1 MFETGDFQT
10 PAPPESGVADNAV
23 ASTPQDHW
31 LYNELV
37 DGFHIDR
44 VVRDYNYSMD
54 IRHIHEEYEIYYLL
68 EGERYYFINQQT
80 YLVTPGTLVFIDKE
94 QIHRYGFRR
103 TTSRPDRFRNHGR
116 ALFYLSGIFRR
127 IAAAEFFHG
136 AGQYSDTA
144 RRNAPLY
151 PVSVAGHCL

>member
-44 VVRDYNYSMD
+44 VVRDYNSPDPYA
-54 IRHIHEEYEIYYLL
+54 
-68 EGERYYFINQQT
+68 GED
-80 YLVTPGTLVFIDKE
+80 LPDK
-94 QIHRYGFRR
+94 YAV
-103 TTSRPDRFRNHGR
+103 P
-116 ALFYLSGIFRR
+116 
-127 IAAAEFFHG
+127 
-136 AGQYSDTA
+136 
-144 RRNAPLY
+144 
-151 PVSVAGHCL
+151 CLTETDSA

>member
-31 LYNELV
+31 LYNELA

-68 EGERYYFINQQT
+68 EGNGII
-80 YLVTPGTLVFIDKE
+80 LS
-94 QIHRYGFRR
+94 
-103 TTSRPDRFRNHGR
+103 TSRPIWSPRERWSSLTR
-116 ALFYLSGIFRR
+116 SR
-127 IAAAEFFHG
+127 
-136 AGQYSDTA
+136 STA
-144 RRNAPLY
+144 
-151 PVSVAGHCL
+151 PVWLPPDHITTGSF

>member
-10 PAPPESGVADNAV
+10 PAPPESGVAGNAV

-80 YLVTPGTLVFIDKE
+80 YLVTPGTLVYIDTH
-94 QIHRYGFRR
+94 Q
-103 TTSRPDRFRNHGR
+103 
-116 ALFYLSGIFRR
+116 
-127 IAAAEFFHG
+127 
-136 AGQYSDTA
+136 TA
-144 RRNAPLY
+144 NSAKK
-151 PVSVAGHCL
+151 

>member
-10 PAPPESGVADNAV
+10 PAPPESGVAGNAV

-80 YLVTPGTLVFIDKE
+80 YLSPRERWSSLTRSRSTAPVWLPPDHI
-94 QIHRYGFRR
+94 
-103 TTSRPDRFRNHGR
+103 TTGSF
-116 ALFYLSGIFRR
+116 
-127 IAAAEFFHG
+127 
-136 AGQYSDTA
+136 
-144 RRNAPLY
+144 
-151 PVSVAGHCL
+151 

>member
-10 PAPPESGVADNAV
+10 PAPPESGVADNTV

-94 QIHRYGFRR
+94 QIHRTGMA
-103 TTSRPDRFRNHGR
+103 SAGPHHDRIV
-116 ALFYLSGIFRR
+116 L
-127 IAAAEFFHG
+127 
-136 AGQYSDTA
+136 
-144 RRNAPLY
+144 
-151 PVSVAGHCL
+151 

>member
-10 PAPPESGVADNAV
+10 PAPPESGVAGNAV

-31 LYNELV
+31 LYNELA

-68 EGERYYFINQQT
+68 EGERYYFINQRRK
-80 YLVTPGTLVFIDKE
+80 TLVNGLGNAGLPGITKE
-94 QIHRYGFRR
+94 
-103 TTSRPDRFRNHGR
+103 S
-116 ALFYLSGIFRR
+116 
-127 IAAAEFFHG
+127 AAAALAQMGLSPTVRGEALTLEQF
-136 AGQYSDTA
+136 ARLSD
-144 RRNAPLY
+144 L
-151 PVSVAGHCL
+151 L

>member
-44 VVRDYNYSMD
+44 VVRDYNYSMSHSRR
-54 IRHIHEEYEIYYLL
+54 IRDLL
-68 EGERYYFINQQT
+68 SFRG
-80 YLVTPGTLVFIDKE
+80 GTV
-94 QIHRYGFRR
+94 
-103 TTSRPDRFRNHGR
+103 
-116 ALFYLSGIFRR
+116 LFYQPADLSG
-127 IAAAEFFHG
+127 HPG
-136 AGQYSDTA
+136 NAG
-144 RRNAPLY
+144 L
-151 PVSVAGHCL
+151 H

>member
-10 PAPPESGVADNAV
+10 PAPPESGVAGNAV

-68 EGERYYFINQQT
+68 EGNGII
-80 YLVTPGTLVFIDKE
+80 LS
-94 QIHRYGFRR
+94 
-103 TTSRPDRFRNHGR
+103 TSRPIWSPRERWSSLTR
-116 ALFYLSGIFRR
+116 SR
-127 IAAAEFFHG
+127 
-136 AGQYSDTA
+136 STA
-144 RRNAPLY
+144 
-151 PVSVAGHCL
+151 PVWLPPDHITTGSF

>member
-10 PAPPESGVADNAV
+10 PAPPESGVAGNAV

-94 QIHRYGFRR
+94 QIPFLPFWHLSEDCSYRVF
-103 TTSRPDRFRNHGR
+103 SRSR
-116 ALFYLSGIFRR
+116 AVF
-127 IAAAEFFHG
+127 
-136 AGQYSDTA
+136 
-144 RRNAPLY
+144 
-151 PVSVAGHCL
+151 

>member
-54 IRHIHEEYEIYYLL
+54 IRHIHEDLL
-68 EGERYYFINQQT
+68 SFRG
-80 YLVTPGTLVFIDKE
+80 GTV
-94 QIHRYGFRR
+94 
-103 TTSRPDRFRNHGR
+103 
-116 ALFYLSGIFRR
+116 LFYQPADLSG
-127 IAAAEFFHG
+127 HPG
-136 AGQYSDTA
+136 NAG
-144 RRNAPLY
+144 L
-151 PVSVAGHCL
+151 H

>member
-10 PAPPESGVADNAV
+10 PAPPESGIAGNAV

-68 EGERYYFINQQT
+68 E
-80 YLVTPGTLVFIDKE
+80 LSL
-94 QIHRYGFRR
+94 IH
-103 TTSRPDRFRNHGR
+103 
-116 ALFYLSGIFRR
+116 I
-127 IAAAEFFHG
+127 
-136 AGQYSDTA
+136 
-144 RRNAPLY
+144 
-151 PVSVAGHCL
+151 

>member
-1 MFETGDFQT
+1 MKQGIFRHRLHRNQ
-10 PAPPESGVADNAV
+10 ALRNAV

-80 YLVTPGTLVFIDKE
+80 YLVTP
-94 QIHRYGFRR
+94 
-103 TTSRPDRFRNHGR
+103 N
-116 ALFYLSGIFRR
+116 
-127 IAAAEFFHG
+127 
-136 AGQYSDTA
+136 AG
-144 RRNAPLY
+144 L
-151 PVSVAGHCL
+151 H

>member
-54 IRHIHEEYEIYYLL
+54 IWSPRERWSSLTRSRSTAPVWLPPDHI
-68 EGERYYFINQQT
+68 
-80 YLVTPGTLVFIDKE
+80 
-94 QIHRYGFRR
+94 
-103 TTSRPDRFRNHGR
+103 TTGSF
-116 ALFYLSGIFRR
+116 
-127 IAAAEFFHG
+127 
-136 AGQYSDTA
+136 
-144 RRNAPLY
+144 
-151 PVSVAGHCL
+151 